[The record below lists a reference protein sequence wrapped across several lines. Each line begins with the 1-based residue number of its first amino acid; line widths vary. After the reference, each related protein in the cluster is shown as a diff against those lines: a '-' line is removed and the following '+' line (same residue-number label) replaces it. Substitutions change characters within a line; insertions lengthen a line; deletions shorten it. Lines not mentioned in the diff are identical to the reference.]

1 MTCLR
6 SLPVRNWWPLRVE
19 GAGCRL
25 WGVALALLFCG
36 AMTLARPALA
46 DNWQATL
53 YNEGLPTHLVAVD
66 KARQTF
72 LFLRKKAP
80 LNSSTRSPALR
91 VSFRAT
97 SRFSMTCAPRKASI
111 LWNTK

>member
-53 YNEGLPTHLVAVD
+53 YNEGLPTYTQVHVPLHYGSASG
-66 KARQTF
+66 RQ
-72 LFLRKKAP
+72 AG
-80 LNSSTRSPALR
+80 SQ
-91 VSFRAT
+91 
-97 SRFSMTCAPRKASI
+97 
-111 LWNTK
+111 

>member
-53 YNEGLPTHLVAVD
+53 YNEGLPTHLAAGTRL
-66 KARQTF
+66 ARPF
-72 LFLRKKAP
+72 FLRKKP
-80 LNSSTRSPALR
+80 LKLKYTP
-91 VSFRAT
+91 
-97 SRFSMTCAPRKASI
+97 PH
-111 LWNTK
+111 